1 MNEITLYHY
10 NRKSKLIYISEVLAR
25 EHFLLCA
32 ILMIHHYDNLQN
44 KSKLAQTDLQ
54 WLNTKY
60 RDVFLNLRN
69 HFISI
74 IHSNKKSFP

>member
-1 MNEITLYHY
+1 MRLHCGTTILNP
-10 NRKSKLIYISEVLAR
+10 SLIYISEVLAR
-25 EHFLLCA
+25 EHFLLRA
-32 ILMIHHYDNLQN
+32 ILTIHHYDNLQN